1 MEGLE
6 RSSEL
11 SRVSMAAEHSRS
23 RIWNQY
29 SGFKLGLLQ
38 PALRTWS
45 CAKRIV
51 FDSSVPLQP
60 LTVLYS
66 EPSKLRASGPQR
78 TVARRHNACDA
89 RDARA

>member
-11 SRVSMAAEHSRS
+11 SRAGTAVEHWRSCIWSRYS
-23 RIWNQY
+23 R
-29 SGFKLGLLQ
+29 FKLGLLQ

-66 EPSKLRASGPQR
+66 EPSKLLASGPQ
-78 TVARRHNACDA
+78 
-89 RDARA
+89 

>member
-11 SRVSMAAEHSRS
+11 SRVGTAVEQSRFC
-23 RIWNQY
+23 IWNRY
-29 SGFKLGLLQ
+29 SGFKSGLLQ

-45 CAKRIV
+45 RVERIV
-51 FDSSVPLQP
+51 FDSSVSLRPF
-60 LTVLYS
+60 TVMYS
-66 EPSKLRASGPQR
+66 GLPELLASCPQR

-89 RDARA
+89 REART